1 MQNINPCPDIPVVYT
16 LVLEDIKG
24 NRTSHAPDFSDD
36 QISIFLVVLAEDA
49 VFQFYIEAM
58 NQFGSSALTPV
69 EIGMSTAFCLTDAL

>member
-1 MQNINPCPDIPVVYT
+1 MQDFNPCPDFPVVYS
-16 LVLEDIKG
+16 LVLEDVEG

-49 VFQFYIEAM
+49 VFRFYIDAM

-69 EIGMSTAFCLTDAL
+69 EISMLVGSKTVIP